1 MVIPEHTFGRQIWLH
16 IEYGHG
22 RKIRINNDSVSAW
35 TDLKKKK
42 TFYRVGLVRNSL
54 KLDLIIL
61 Y

>member
-35 TDLKKKK
+35 TDLKKKL
-42 TFYRVGLVRNSL
+42 F
-54 KLDLIIL
+54 IE
-61 Y
+61 